1 MSNNMH
7 EVRFNLRAG
16 GYFVA
21 ETIGVCPR
29 CRQATRLVA
38 LCLPPGHEVLELDDV
53 PDDAAAQDTWV
64 AADHPALL
72 FQIAHVSE
80 NVRLQVGGIT
90 PGYRVDAGVAGEE
103 SGWTN
108 HCEHCGSP
116 FDDQELF
123 CEPGGAFFPV
133 SDADARRIRLL
144 SVDEAIAVDA
154 SGYAPE
160 PAFFNSMT
168 RS

>member
-1 MSNNMH
+1 MSNDLN
-7 EVRFNLRAG
+7 EVRCNLRAG

-21 ETIGVCPR
+21 QTRVVCPR
-29 CRQATRLVA
+29 CLQTTRLVA
-38 LCLPPGHEVLELDDV
+38 LGLPPGHEVLELDDA
-53 PDDAAAQDTWV
+53 PDDGTAEDTWV
-64 AADHPALL
+64 AADHPAFL
-72 FQIAHVSE
+72 FHIVHLSE
-80 NVRLQVGGIT
+80 NVRLRVGGIT
-90 PGYRVDAGVAGEE
+90 PAYRADAATDGEE

-116 FDDQELF
+116 FDDQDLF

-133 SDADARRIRLL
+133 SDADARLIRLL
-144 SVDEAIAVDA
+144 SVDEAIDADA